1 MNEQQ
6 AVDLVRQTLM
16 TTFWLGLPL
25 LGVGFLAGVVMSLVQ
40 IVTSMQDSAFGTVPR
55 LAAFLAALV
64 LFLPWMLLKLIA
76 FTTALLGDFTPYAR

>member
-6 AVDLVRQTLM
+6 VVDLVRQTLM

-40 IVTSMQDSAFGTVPR
+40 IITSMQDSAFGTVPR
-55 LAAFLAALV
+55 LAAFLAAIV
-64 LFLPWMLLKLIA
+64 LFLPWMLMKLIS
-76 FTTALLGDFTPYAR
+76 FTATLLGDFTPYAR